1 MKNYELRQYF
11 KINHDHWNC
20 FCPRA
25 WNDLALCVRLERTK
39 HAGRFSCTGERIHL
53 GAYEA
58 FVFPYVSVCA
68 LYESGTEA
76 GISLYH
82 IRAVLWNSRGNLS
95 HSGVLLHLQR
105 HSWEKCNGTG
115 YCNLYSQCPVRLPDR
130 VPAHALMPFPYLYLP
145 AYDNRYPVTPMFCS
159 LHVFT
164 TSYWTVPKF
173 LRKSEIF
180 AKIS

>member
-1 MKNYELRQYF
+1 M
-11 KINHDHWNC
+11 
-20 FCPRA
+20 
-25 WNDLALCVRLERTK
+25 
-39 HAGRFSCTGERIHL
+39 

-58 FVFPYVSVCA
+58 FVFPYASVCP
-68 LYESGTEA
+68 LYESGAEG
-76 GISLYH
+76 GISLCH
-82 IRAVLWNSRGNLS
+82 QCAVLRNSRRDLS
-95 HSGVLLHLQR
+95 YSGVLLYLQR

-130 VPAHALMPFPYLYLP
+130 VPAHTLVPFPRLYLP

-173 LRKSEIF
+173 LRKVKF
-180 AKIS
+180 FGKCQH